1 MTASVVETEYPSAER
16 IQFMGRK
23 LRERMGQMGLTY
35 KKLADSW
42 EVSIGT
48 ARNTVYWLPEA
59 SKPPARIPELETALE
74 LPQGSLVDQYYA
86 EDVDPEYWE
95 NAASGPKSKPK
106 PRKPTA
112 QRTATKMYA
121 KTTSPLA
128 VSSPRTPKETPAFSL
143 PPVSARPA
151 DGGLLKQRVTQL
163 ERVVEVLVEQ
173 LAELSGADPGKL
185 LRDRGIEV

>member
-1 MTASVVETEYPSAER
+1 MTAAVVETEYPSAER

-35 KKLADSW
+35 KNLADRW
-42 EVSIGT
+42 KVSIGT
-48 ARNTVYWLPEA
+48 ARNTVYWPPEA
-59 SKPPARIPELETALE
+59 SKPPARIPELETALK
-74 LPQGSLVDQYYA
+74 LPQDSLVGQYYA

-95 NAASGPKSKPK
+95 NTASGTRSKPK
-106 PRKPTA
+106 ANKPTV
-112 QRTATKMYA
+112 QRSATKIYA

-128 VSSPRTPKETPAFSL
+128 VSSPRTLEETPAFSM

-151 DGGLLKQRVTQL
+151 EGGLLKQRVTQL